1 MKNWLSL
8 VMLVITFMTM
18 GCSIVS
24 KVTRTSL
31 PEPRPLGRNLPVLG
45 TYATSPK
52 QATEIATGE
61 LTLRQALAQVL
72 LHNPEL
78 KVFSWEIRVKEA
90 EALQAGLLPNP
101 ELEFGMENISG
112 SGIFN
117 KTNSAE
123 NTISLSQLIQM
134 GGKRNKSRAAIAL
147 EAELAGWDFEAKRLD
162 VLTSATKA
170 FVTVLAVQRRV
181 GQTEELA
188 GLTERFLHTVVERV
202 EAGVS
207 SPVEQTRAKIALSAA
222 LIAQDQARLSLVGAR
237 KVLAALWGEE
247 AAAFDRAVGF
257 LEQVDPIPLQEDLLA
272 FLNQNP
278 EIARWKTEGKQRDA
292 RLALECAKAI
302 PDLTLSA
309 GVRNFKETNDN
320 AFVVGISVPL
330 PIFDRNQ
337 GGIAAAVAARNKA
350 RYASQAAHNQAFA
363 NLAASYRDLSGAFVA
378 AKALQEKILPA
389 TAQAFETIDIGYRA
403 GKFGFLELLD
413 AQRALFEV
421 NGQYIEALAAYH
433 QAKAEVERLIAAP
446 LNTVSGHNQK
456 EK

>member
-1 MKNWLSL
+1 MKNLFIL
-8 VMLVITFMTM
+8 VAPVMALMTM
-18 GCSIVS
+18 GCSIAPRVL
-24 KVTRTSL
+24 RTSI
-31 PEPRPLGRNLPVLG
+31 PNPRPLGRNLPVMD

-52 QATEIATGE
+52 QTAEIPTGE
-61 LTLRQALAQVL
+61 LTLRQALARVM

-78 KVFSWEIRVKEA
+78 TVFSWEIRIKEA

-101 ELEFGMENISG
+101 ELEFGMENFSG
-112 SGIFN
+112 SGSFN

-123 NTISLSQLIQM
+123 NTISLSQLIQI
-134 GGKRNKSRAAIAL
+134 GGKRNKSRAAAAL
-147 EAELAGWDFEAKRLD
+147 EGELAGWDFETKRLD
-162 VLTSATKA
+162 VLTSTTKA
-170 FVTVLAVQRRV
+170 FVTVLAMQQRV

-188 GLTERFLHTVVERV
+188 GLTERFLNTVVERV

-222 LIAQDQARLSLVGAR
+222 RIAQDQARLSLAEAR
-237 KVLAALWGEE
+237 KELAALWGEDMVT
-247 AAAFDRAVGF
+247 FDRAAGS
-257 LEQVDPIPLQEDLLA
+257 LEQVDPIPPQEDLVV

-292 RLALECAKAI
+292 RLALERAKAI

-309 GVRNFKETNDN
+309 GVRNLKETNDN

-337 GGIAAAVAARNKA
+337 GRIAAAVAARNKA
-350 RYASQAAHNQAFA
+350 RYASQAAHSQAFA
-363 NLAASYRDLSGAFVA
+363 NLAASYRNLSAAFVA
-378 AKALQEKILPA
+378 AKALQEQILPA
-389 TAQAFETIDIGYRA
+389 TGQAFETIDIGYRA